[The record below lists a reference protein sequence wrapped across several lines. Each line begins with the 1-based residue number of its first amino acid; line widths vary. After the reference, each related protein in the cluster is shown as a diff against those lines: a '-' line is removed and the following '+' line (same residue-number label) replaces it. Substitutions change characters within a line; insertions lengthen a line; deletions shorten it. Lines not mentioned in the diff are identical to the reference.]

1 MLSPEE
7 LPVHGRVDG
16 EGRLLAA
23 DEALAGLHARAGG
36 EPGGP
41 LAIPQLAA
49 LARLSKRLGI
59 PIARMVLAADGE
71 RDLDLWVRARPENGD
86 VTLVIAG
93 WTRRPPAPP
102 IEARAAGAA
111 EHDFLRAEA
120 DWVWETD
127 ASLRLLALS
136 SEGMAELAQGGAG
149 PPLGEGLT
157 RLFLLEEAE
166 EGGLP
171 LLEALAE
178 RRPFDDQHVTLR
190 GSERRYRLAGTPLTD
205 PTGTFTGFRGGGFAV
220 PDPLAPA
227 AVPSAEPAPA
237 SDAFTRRLD
246 AALRAPLNR
255 IVASAET
262 IREQE
267 EGPVRADYGGY
278 AVDIASAGRHLL
290 GLIDDLVDLEA
301 VERADFTV
309 EPDTLDLADVA
320 RRAAGLLSV
329 RADDRRITIERPPE
343 GETMPAT
350 GDFRRVLQ
358 ILVNLVSNAVRFA
371 PEGSTVRVIIERR
384 GAMAA
389 AVVSDEGRG
398 IPPAERE
405 RVFAKF
411 ERLGAAEP
419 GSGLG
424 LYIARRLARAMG
436 GDLVFEDQPAPGARA
451 ALLLPGTD

>member
-49 LARLSKRLGI
+49 LARLSRRLGI

-86 VTLVIAG
+86 VTLAIAG
-93 WTRRPPAPP
+93 WSRRPPAPP
-102 IEARAAGAA
+102 LEARPPDAP

-136 SEGMAELAQGGAG
+136 SEGVAELAQDGAP
-149 PPLGEGLT
+149 PPLGEALT
-157 RLFLLEEAE
+157 RLFVLEEAE

-171 LLEALAE
+171 LLEALAG
-178 RRPFDDQHVTLR
+178 RKPFADQLVTLR
-190 GSERRYRLAGTPLTD
+190 GSEQRYRLAGNPLTD
-205 PTGTFTGFRGGGFAV
+205 PAGAFTGFRGGGFAV

-227 AVPSAEPAPA
+227 AQPAEPAPA
-237 SDAFTRRLD
+237 SDAFARRLD
-246 AALRAPLNR
+246 TALRAPLNR

-329 RADDRRITIERPPE
+329 RADDRRITIERPSE
-343 GETMPAT
+343 GETMPAV

-358 ILVNLVSNAVRFA
+358 IMVNLVSNAVRFA
-371 PEGSTVRVIIERR
+371 PEGSTVRVSVERR
-384 GAMAA
+384 GATAA

-398 IPPAERE
+398 IPPSERE

-411 ERLGAAEP
+411 ERLSAVEP

-436 GDLVFEDQPAPGARA
+436 GDLFFEDQSAPGARA
-451 ALLLPGTD
+451 VLVLPGA